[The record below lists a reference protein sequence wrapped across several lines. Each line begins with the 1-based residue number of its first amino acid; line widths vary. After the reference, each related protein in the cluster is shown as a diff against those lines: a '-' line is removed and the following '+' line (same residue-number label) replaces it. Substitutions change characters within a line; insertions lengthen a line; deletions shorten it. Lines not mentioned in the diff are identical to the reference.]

1 MKKFLLIVVLLWAG
15 FLCFII
21 FKDKIRGFFSEEET
35 VTQAPLQDVAKSEP
49 VSKIEKDIVPEP
61 VKPKPMA
68 EEPEVPFKPLPQMV
82 LSKEDEEPVEEQTA
96 QNKLPDPK
104 KMVIADYNKDPFGLV
119 CTKFS
124 RLPSRFRLAYWEGS
138 KKVFLEDLENFD
150 HFNKS
155 YPQHAFTMNVP
166 YKEMKHA
173 NTGKSI
179 FKICK
184 SSDRNKRLLLLS
196 LNIKYEAM
204 SHSAKKK
211 PIAFLV
217 IKDYKLGGTP
227 YQVTNEMEKPMTSS
241 YALEFEQFNGPQKFF
256 HDLTGKPLRHP
267 FGGWGYEFK
276 ILGTNFPDRSISVQ
290 RKNQETGKITR
301 KDILGPS

>member
-1 MKKFLLIVVLLWAG
+1 MKKFLLIVVLLWVG
-15 FLCFII
+15 LLCLII
-21 FKDKIRGFFSEEET
+21 FKDKIQGFFSEEET
-35 VTQAPLQDVAKSEP
+35 ATEAPVQDVAKPEP

-61 VKPKPMA
+61 VKPQPMA
-68 EEPEVPFKPLPQMV
+68 EEPEVPFKPLPQME

-104 KMVIADYNKDPFGLV
+104 EMVIADYNKDPFGLV

-124 RLPSRFRLAYWEGS
+124 RLHSRFRLASWEGS

-150 HFNKS
+150 HFKNS
-155 YPQHAFTMNVP
+155 YPKHAFTMNVP

-173 NTGKSI
+173 STGKSI

-184 SSDRNKRLLLLS
+184 SSDPNKRLLLLS
-196 LNIKYEAM
+196 LNIGYEAM

-217 IKDYKLGGTP
+217 IKDYKLGGSP
-227 YQVTNEMEKPMTSS
+227 YQVTNEMDKPMTSA

-256 HDLTGKPLRHP
+256 HDLTGKPMRHP
-267 FGGWGYEFK
+267 FGGWGFEFK
-276 ILGTNFPDRSISVQ
+276 ILDTNFPDRSISVQ
-290 RKNQETGKITR
+290 RKNQKTGKITR